1 MGLDSMANGRFHLL
15 DTLPPGRFSLS
26 YLAEDRHLGRRVV
39 VRCLDRAAVPEH
51 LQAQFRR
58 EARALA
64 ALRHPG
70 VPAVHDFM
78 EDSERLYVILETVQ
92 GRPLQEVMDQGAM
105 APDQALGIA
114 RQVAEALAAAHKRGL
129 VHRDVQP
136 RNIFLAGRGR
146 ARLVNFEIS
155 RTPESPAA
163 TQVLS
168 SITVHEYLAPEQL
181 FRGQADAR
189 SDLYSL
195 GMVLYRMLA
204 GPSTRVVIGGTR
216 GRPVQLPP
224 APHWT
229 PTLRRAVEPLLTQAL
244 APDPDQRFQSAV
256 AVVRALRACRAS
268 VARLSQGDRTE
279 SERGAV

>member
-1 MGLDSMANGRFHLL
+1 MGLDSLANGRFQLL

-39 VRCLDRAAVPEH
+39 LRCLDRATVPEH

-70 VPAVHDFM
+70 IPVVHDLL
-78 EDSERLYVILETVQ
+78 EDGERLYIVLETVQ
-92 GRPLQEVMDQGAM
+92 GRTLQDVMNQGAM
-105 APDQALGIA
+105 APEQALNIG
-114 RQVAEALAAAHKRGL
+114 RQVAEALAAAHRYGL
-129 VHRDVQP
+129 VHRDVHP
-136 RNIFLAGRGR
+136 RNILLAGRSR

-195 GMVLYRMLA
+195 GMVLYRLLA
-204 GPSTRVVIGGTR
+204 GPAGKAVVGGTR
-216 GRPVQLPP
+216 GRPVQLPT
-224 APHWT
+224 APHWS
-229 PTLRRAVEPLLTQAL
+229 LAMRRAVEPMLTQAL
-244 APDPDQRFQSAV
+244 APDPDQRFQTAV
-256 AVVRALRACRAS
+256 AMVRALRACRTA
-268 VARLSQGDRTE
+268 VVNLSRRDHE
-279 SERGAV
+279 SGERGPA